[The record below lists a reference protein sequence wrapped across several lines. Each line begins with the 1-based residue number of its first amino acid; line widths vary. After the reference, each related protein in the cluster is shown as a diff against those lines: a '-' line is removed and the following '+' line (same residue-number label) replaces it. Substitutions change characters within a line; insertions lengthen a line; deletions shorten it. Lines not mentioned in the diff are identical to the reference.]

1 MKEHT
6 FDFWLGGNAIVKQ
19 IRFIHTAD
27 LHLDSPF
34 IGLEQRLPPELFAR
48 IRESTFRSFHRIID
62 EAIKREVDFVLIS
75 GDLFDGE
82 DRSIK
87 AQARLQ
93 TEMNRLKQHG
103 ISAYILHGNHDH
115 LNGQWVSLELPS
127 NVHVFSSQVEAIR
140 HQTKAGA
147 IVHLYGFSYDKRH
160 VWERKINEYQKQDG
174 ADFHIGLLHG
184 YEESGKSGHQPYAPF
199 SVNDLL
205 EKQFDYWAL
214 GHIHQTKIL
223 HKDPYILYPGNI
235 QGRHRKEIGAKGC
248 YLVELD
254 QTGTRLEFI
263 ETADIQWKKEVMK
276 LSEEE
281 SFHSFFMR
289 LKQMMEDNRQTN
301 QGVMLEIQLENEPN
315 REIRDKITS
324 GELLEALQDGEG
336 MNESFV
342 WVHRFIIKP
351 QHPLK
356 FKENHPFYREFE
368 KQTASL
374 TKEDWEEALSSLYF
388 HYKTTRFLTDLT
400 EDEKEEMLE
409 EAKRLIQE
417 GLAEEGAISGENF

>member
-1 MKEHT
+1 
-6 FDFWLGGNAIVKQ
+6 VKQ

-34 IGLEQRLPPELFAR
+34 IGLEQRLPPELFSR
-48 IRESTFRSFHRIID
+48 IRESTFRSFHKIID
-62 EAIKREVDFVLIS
+62 EAINREVDFVLIS

-103 ISAYILHGNHDH
+103 ISVYLLHGNHDH
-115 LNGQWVSLELPS
+115 LNGQWVSLEMPS
-127 NVHVFSSQVEAIR
+127 NVHIFSSQVETIR
-140 HQTKAGA
+140 HQTKEGT

-160 VWERKINEYQKQDG
+160 VWERKINEYQKQEG
-174 ADFHIGLLHG
+174 ADFHIGLIHG

-214 GHIHQTKIL
+214 GHIHQSKIL
-223 HKDPYILYPGNI
+223 HKEPYILYPGNI

-248 YLVELD
+248 YYVELD
-254 QTGTRLEFI
+254 QTRTNLEFI
-263 ETADIQWKKEVMK
+263 ETADILWKKEVMK

-281 SFHSFFMR
+281 SFHSFFQR
-289 LKQMMEDNRQTN
+289 LKRLIEDSRQTN
-301 QGVMLEIQLENEPN
+301 QGVMLEIQLENVSN

-324 GELLEALQDGEG
+324 GEILEALQDGEEING
-336 MNESFV
+336 SFV
-342 WVHRFIIKP
+342 WVHQFVIDT
-351 QHPLK
+351 QHQQK
-356 FKENHPFYREFE
+356 INGNHPFYREFE
-368 KQTASL
+368 KQLASL

-388 HYKTTRFLTDLT
+388 HYKTSRFLTDLT
-400 EDEKEEMLE
+400 EEEKAEMLE
-409 EAKRLIQE
+409 EAKRWIQE
-417 GLAEEGAISGENF
+417 GLAEEGAMSGENF